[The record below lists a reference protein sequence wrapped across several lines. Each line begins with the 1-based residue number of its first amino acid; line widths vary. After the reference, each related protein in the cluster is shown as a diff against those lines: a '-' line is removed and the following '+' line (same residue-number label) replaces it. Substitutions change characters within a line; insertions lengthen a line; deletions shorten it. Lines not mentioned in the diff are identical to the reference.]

1 MLEERTAIGFSLS
14 RKVALL
20 ELPPADAEAMA
31 GADIFENKLAV
42 A

>member
-1 MLEERTAIGFSLS
+1 MLEERTAMGFSLS

-20 ELPPADAEAMA
+20 EAPAAGAEATA